1 VAGGGGDPYGDECA
15 VTTTRSVFAV
25 LGLDL
30 LATVRVEADARGD
43 VLTRAEAMAEARE
56 AGEELVREALRR
68 AAEGPTHA

>member
-1 VAGGGGDPYGDECA
+1 

-43 VLTRAEAMAEARE
+43 VLTRTEAMAEARE